1 MKAPEVTAPVV
12 RTVTLKLPA
21 DTGAMAMA
29 RIMGRT
35 LLTVLAWPGNVHA
48 ATDVLGHLV
57 DNAVHHGHTP
67 ETTGRRPREIRAWLR
82 VTEATELIIDVADPH
97 PAFKHFT
104 HAVNNP
110 SGRSLWHIRQQGAH
124 LSWFLTPQCGGKTV
138 RATMTAEPPPP

>member
-57 DNAVHHGHTP
+57 DNAVQHGHTP
-67 ETTGRRPREIRAWLR
+67 ETTGCLREIRAWLR
-82 VTEATELIIDVADPH
+82 VTEAYELIIDVADPH
-97 PAFKHFT
+97 PAFEHFT
-104 HAVNNP
+104 DAVNSR
-110 SGRSLWHIRQQGAH
+110 SGRSLWHVRQQGAH

-138 RATMTAEPPPP
+138 RATITAEPPPP